1 MDLHSRRSFQTF
13 RAALL
18 LLLLFPSLSFGQQ
31 VVQRGPFGKPIS
43 VYDETQQWSAPLL
56 LASDND
62 IEIYIPDV
70 TANDW
75 LSRNYSDFEI
85 RGIYT
90 LSLFTRY
97 KTAAACRAN
106 QTSWGMG
113 DAEHLD
119 ACKDIGYRIRQV
131 KIEPGQKSVQILLAA
146 MVDRNGQVNTSS
158 IQQTDTFKTWDQLD
172 ATAQKA
178 ILKANEI
185 VVRQMRIYDARIQN
199 TSSRQAPVE

>member
-1 MDLHSRRSFQTF
+1 MTLRRLRCSKLFQIP
-13 RAALL
+13 LL
-18 LLLLFPSLSFGQQ
+18 ILAFCSSLSFAQQ
-31 VVQRGPFGKPIS
+31 VVQRGPFGKPIA
-43 VYDETQQWSAPLL
+43 VYDETQQWSTPLL
-56 LASDND
+56 LSSDND

-119 ACKDIGYRIRQV
+119 ACKDIGYRVRQV
-131 KIEPGQKSVQILLAA
+131 KIEPGQKSVQILMAA
-146 MVDRNGQVNTSS
+146 MVDRNGQLDTAS
-158 IQQTDTFKTWDQLD
+158 IQQTPTFRTWDQLD
-172 ATAQKA
+172 ATVQKA
-178 ILKANEI
+178 ILKANEL
-185 VVRQMRIYDARIQN
+185 VVRQMRIYDARMQN
-199 TSSRQAPVE
+199 TSSRPAPVE